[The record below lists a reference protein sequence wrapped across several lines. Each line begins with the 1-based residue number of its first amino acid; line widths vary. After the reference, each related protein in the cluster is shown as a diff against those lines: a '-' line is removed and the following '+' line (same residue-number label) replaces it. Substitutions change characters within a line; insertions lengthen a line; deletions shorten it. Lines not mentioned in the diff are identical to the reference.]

1 MLRFKARI
9 PNLFP
14 LSAISVLILI
24 SRWPG
29 HDSEDIKNLRI
40 NAKGLQPNDFWGG
53 ASSIFYGHFPN
64 FYPGWESLLLFF
76 QWTLTSVGLILL
88 TRRLQSGRKAKV
100 LWLLIS
106 LLVIQLGTL
115 LTRDGLMLALLVFGI
130 GLLNSS
136 EGASPRSR
144 RLTSITAL
152 TIFLFAAAF
161 RPWVSPAIAVLY
173 IWVSQFASNI
183 STSRQK
189 IFKRFVLGLVFVLLA
204 FGFEVGSSKILNL
217 EKSYPE
223 QQVMMMD
230 LAPMAC
236 WSTNQATV
244 DQAIS
249 GLESFYS
256 SGKLPDFFC
265 NTFRPTNWIHL
276 FGQDLVSKQRPDFSL
291 IQVGDYQSYTN
302 VRSAWLKSISSS
314 PVDYM
319 QNKLM
324 YASQTLLGGDTR
336 GIRLLNGKYLE
347 EPNKSRPFAFFSA
360 LVSAPLDLAITIHLF
375 SPFFSFLILFLVLI
389 SGRLNSSWRSQ
400 TSSPVG
406 LWLFILLW
414 FAGTVVAYIGDTAR
428 FTYTSGALILMLIA
442 FNQFKSRRNDDLPRK

>member
-106 LLVIQLGTL
+106 LFVIQLGTL

-144 RLTSITAL
+144 SFASKTAL
-152 TIFLFAAAF
+152 AIFLIAAAF
-161 RPWVSPAIAVLY
+161 RPWVSPAIAILY
-173 IWVSQFASNI
+173 IWVSQFASNM

-189 IFKRFVLGLVFVLLA
+189 FFKRFVLGLVFVFLA

-276 FGQDLVSKQRPDFSL
+276 FGQDLVSKQRPDFRL

-324 YASQTLLGGDTR
+324 YASQTLLGGRYPWNQIVKR
-336 GIRLLNGKYLE
+336 GI
-347 EPNKSRPFAFFSA
+347 S
-360 LVSAPLDLAITIHLF
+360 
-375 SPFFSFLILFLVLI
+375 
-389 SGRLNSSWRSQ
+389 
-400 TSSPVG
+400 
-406 LWLFILLW
+406 
-414 FAGTVVAYIGDTAR
+414 
-428 FTYTSGALILMLIA
+428 
-442 FNQFKSRRNDDLPRK
+442 